1 VVNRDGK
8 LLFSLLLSDY
18 ILVEE
23 GLNFVWFGKLV
34 WGGSCRSSCAVVFEN
49 RVADRHALVADVCP
63 RIIARGR
70 DQLGNGVLRLVAE
83 RAAQNFF
90 TSGPVFHSAQLL
102 LVTTSSCLV
111 FLGQRGKPEFL
122 APRLPEYRSPEG
134 RSYNLTG
141 LVDDIVNDSVFLC
154 LLRVHDEVPFNVFFD
169 FVQLLPAVLREQLV
183 RDVTHPQDFPRMNV
197 DVRCLA

>member
-1 VVNRDGK
+1 
-8 LLFSLLLSDY
+8 
-18 ILVEE
+18 
-23 GLNFVWFGKLV
+23 FVRLGKLV
-34 WGGSCRSSCAVVFEN
+34 RGCGGWSSRAVVLQN
-49 RVADRHALVADVCP
+49 GVADRDTLVANVRP
-63 RIIARGR
+63 WVIARGR

-90 TSGPVFHSAQLL
+90 TPGPVFHSAQLL
-102 LVTTSSCLV
+102 LAATSDCLV

-154 LLRVHDEVPFNVFFD
+154 LLRVHDEVP
-169 FVQLLPAVLREQLV
+169 L
-183 RDVTHPQDFPRMNV
+183 
-197 DVRCLA
+197 